1 MPGYWRTDAASEDMS
16 MLLEE
21 GFIRWVV
28 QEADVDPDK
37 VEVVVLFSTPDP
49 QIERIGLS
57 LLSEMESGGLGG
69 ALCAESLATALTL
82 HLLRNHSSLG
92 RSSGRRLGRE
102 GGFSK
107 RPLEQVTDYINDNL
121 PRKRDRG

>member
-37 VEVVVLFSTPDP
+37 VEVVPLFSTPDP

-69 ALCAESLATALTL
+69 ALSAPS
-82 HLLRNHSSLG
+82 RW
-92 RSSGRRLGRE
+92 
-102 GGFSK
+102 
-107 RPLEQVTDYINDNL
+107 RP
-121 PRKRDRG
+121 R